1 MTPRKRQNRHNCQN
15 TPELIVADR
24 PTTTPHSLDVA
35 VVAPGNPT
43 TAQSATIQPTDT
55 SPSTSNKQTVGTEVA
70 PQKTAPN
77 ALSASALV
85 ELGAEVAKG
94 TSRRKIMA
102 DHPEV
107 PERLV
112 RALQQAGLGVEEY
125 RQKILSEFQDAAL
138 ESVQSYR
145 EDLRQGKVSPNT
157 KPLAAGILFDKA
169 EGAGNMAKLQSI
181 GVNIQINQYGT
192 AGITKEQIIANLS
205 RVAPTSP
212 VLVETGDAAQPIEE
226 SPI

>member
-1 MTPRKRQNRHNCQN
+1 MSKSKPK
-15 TPELIVADR
+15 
-24 PTTTPHSLDVA
+24 S
-35 VVAPGNPT
+35 G
-43 TAQSATIQPTDT
+43 
-55 SPSTSNKQTVGTEVA
+55 
-70 PQKTAPN
+70 
-77 ALSASALV
+77 LSVPALV

-102 DHPEV
+102 EHPEV

-169 EGAGNMAKLQSI
+169 EGAGNLAKLQSI

-205 RVAPTSP
+205 QVTPISP